1 MLSLIVSVQV
11 KPEKRKRFLEVIAD
25 NAARSVRDEPG
36 CLRFDVVEHAE
47 EPNHFFFYELYRDA
61 EAFAEHKA
69 APHFADWRV
78 GADECLVP
86 GSQVNT
92 FAEVLVSESDATAHA

>member
-11 KPEKRKRFLEVIAD
+11 EPDKRDRFLAVIAD
-25 NAARSVRDEPG
+25 NALRSVRDEPG
-36 CLRFDVVEHAE
+36 CLRFDVVEHAAE
-47 EPNHFFFYELYRDA
+47 RNHFFFYEIYRDA
-61 EAFAEHKA
+61 EAFAQHKA
-69 APHFADWRV
+69 APHFADWRA

-92 FAEVLVSESDATAHA
+92 FGDVHISETDTAHA

>member
-11 KPEKRKRFLEVIAD
+11 KPEKRDKFLEVIAD
-25 NAARSVRDEPG
+25 NALRSVRDEPG
-36 CLRFDVVEHAE
+36 CLRFDVVEHVDQ
-47 EPNHFFFYELYRDA
+47 PNHFFFYELYRDA
-61 EAFAEHKA
+61 EAFAEHKV
-69 APHFADWRV
+69 APHFAHWRA

-92 FAEVLVSESDATAHA
+92 FAEVHFSESDAAAHA

>member
-11 KPEKRKRFLEVIAD
+11 KPEKRDRFLEVIAE
-25 NAARSVRDEPG
+25 NALRSVRDEPG
-36 CLRFDVVEHAE
+36 CLRFDVVEDTDR
-47 EPNHFFFYELYRDA
+47 PNNFLFYELYRDA

-69 APHFADWRV
+69 APHFADWRT
-78 GADECLVP
+78 GADECLVA

-92 FAEVLVSESDATAHA
+92 FATLLFSESAVTPA